1 MNAGVPAMTTR
12 RAWWIAMR
20 PFSFPASIVPVL
32 VGGAVAAGEDFRP
45 LLFLLTLAGSILI
58 HAGCNLATDFFDFT
72 DGVQPRA
79 TLGGVIQGGYISAKD
94 VHKAAIGMFALGSIC
109 GLVIVAYV
117 GWPILVVG
125 LASVAAAYFYTAA
138 PIAYG
143 RRGLGEVFVFVFMG
157 IVMVMATSYVQ
168 LERWTWESFYASL
181 PVAILVANILHANN
195 LRDIVNDRARSKVAI
210 ATLIDRPAADYL
222 LYALVISAFVCVI
235 VCAATGALPLTTLV
249 VLGAIPAAVATFRVL
264 KERDAIKLNPLVR
277 GSAKLHMHFG
287 LLLTVGLLLGLL

>member
-1 MNAGVPAMTTR
+1 MNAGLPSMTSR

-32 VGGAVAAGEDFRP
+32 VGGAVVTGEDFRP
-45 LLFLLTLAGSILI
+45 GLFLLTLVGSILI

-79 TLGGVIQGGYISAKD
+79 TLGGVIQGGYISATD
-94 VHKAAIGMFALGSIC
+94 VHKAAIGMFVLGSIC
-109 GLVIVAYV
+109 GFVIAAYV
-117 GWPILVVG
+117 GWPVLAIG
-125 LASVAAAYFYTAA
+125 FASVLAAYFYTAA

-168 LERWTWESFYASL
+168 LERLTWESFYASL

-195 LRDIVNDRARSKVAI
+195 LRDIANDRTRSKVTI
-210 ATLIDRPAADYL
+210 ATLIDRPVSDYL
-222 LYALVISAFVCVI
+222 LYALVAAAFASVI
-235 VCAATGALPLTTLV
+235 ICAATGALPVTTLV
-249 VLGAIPAAVATFRVL
+249 VLGAIPAAWSTFVVL
-264 KERDAIKLNPLVR
+264 KEREALKLNPLVR
-277 GSAKLHMHFG
+277 GAARLHMHFG
-287 LLLTVGLLLGLL
+287 LLLTVGLLLDLL